1 MATSPRL
8 AGSVRTVVL
17 ILAVLGYR
25 RRLRRRDN
33 WNRPRLL
40 AQQQRALAHLR
51 AYAYDKSAFYREFHA
66 GLTDA
71 PWLS

>member
-51 AYAYDKSAFYREFHA
+51 AYAYDKVGVLPGVPRRADRCPP
-66 GLTDA
+66 G
-71 PWLS
+71 